1 MDQETL
7 QKLRNKLPRKF
18 LIELMDRS
26 NMSKSTVSKTMNGT
40 RQCDPVIDAAI
51 AWALEIDNRNI
62 SRKHKINNLELNN

>member
-26 NMSKSTVSKTMNGT
+26 CMSKSTVSKTMNGT
-40 RQCDPVIDAAI
+40 RQSDPVIDAAI

-62 SRKHKINNLELNN
+62 SRKDKINNLELNN